1 MRQTTSRRWRR
12 LVGAILLGASLLVG
26 CGGNQDQVPSTP
38 TPTIAPVVTALP
50 ATATAVPPTP
60 TALPPSTAL
69 AQLNRDVDSRT
80 ADADR
85 QNAAIEARLNAG
97 TTLPPLLPALTAAAT
112 ADQRAAAAISML
124 PLPPPLD
131 AYRAIAQYQ
140 AATAAGYGTLAEAW
154 SALARAA
161 QGNGD
166 ETMYQALAGQAT
178 DRFHTATVAKA
189 AASIALGL
197 APEGSVPDG

>member
-1 MRQTTSRRWRR
+1 MRQRRIWRR
-12 LVGAILLGASLLVG
+12 GGPVGALLFGLLLAGCAGTQTQTHDASL
-26 CGGNQDQVPSTP
+26 SSSATP
-38 TPTIAPVVTALP
+38 TVTAVP
-50 ATATAVPPTP
+50 ATATAVPATP
-60 TALPPSTAL
+60 TALPPTVAL
-69 AQLNRDVDSRT
+69 AQLNRDVESRT

-97 TTLPPLLPALTAAAT
+97 TTLPPLLSALAAAAT
-112 ADQRAAAAISML
+112 ANHRAAAAISML

-154 SALARAA
+154 AALARAA

-166 ETMYQALAGQAT
+166 ETLYQTLAGQAT
-178 DRFHTATVAKA
+178 DRFHTAAVAKA
-189 AASIALGL
+189 NAGIALGL
-197 APEGSVPDG
+197 APEGSAPD

>member
-1 MRQTTSRRWRR
+1 MRQRRIWRR
-12 LVGAILLGASLLVG
+12 GGLVGAILFGLLLAG
-26 CGGNQDQVPSTP
+26 CTGNQAQPDVAATP
-38 TPTIAPVVTALP
+38 GIAPTVTAAP

-60 TALPPSTAL
+60 TALPPAAAL

-85 QNAAIEARLNAG
+85 QNAALEARLNAG
-97 TTLPPLLPALTAAAT
+97 TTLPPLLTALTAAAT

-161 QGNGD
+161 QQNGD
-166 ETMYQALAGQAT
+166 ETLYQTLAGQAT
-178 DRFHTATVAKA
+178 DRFHTAAVAKA
-189 AASIALGL
+189 QAGIALGL
-197 APEGSVPDG
+197 APEGSAPD

>member
-1 MRQTTSRRWRR
+1 
-12 LVGAILLGASLLVG
+12 G
-26 CGGNQDQVPSTP
+26 CTGNQAQPDVAATP
-38 TPTIAPVVTALP
+38 GIAPTVTAAP

-60 TALPPSTAL
+60 TALPPAAAL

-85 QNAAIEARLNAG
+85 QNAALEARLNAG
-97 TTLPPLLPALTAAAT
+97 TTLPPLLTALTAAAT

-154 SALARAA
+154 AALARAA
-161 QGNGD
+161 QQNGD
-166 ETMYQALAGQAT
+166 ETLYQTLAGQAT
-178 DRFHTATVAKA
+178 DCFHTAAVAKA
-189 AASIALGL
+189 QAGIALGL
-197 APEGSVPDG
+197 APEGSA